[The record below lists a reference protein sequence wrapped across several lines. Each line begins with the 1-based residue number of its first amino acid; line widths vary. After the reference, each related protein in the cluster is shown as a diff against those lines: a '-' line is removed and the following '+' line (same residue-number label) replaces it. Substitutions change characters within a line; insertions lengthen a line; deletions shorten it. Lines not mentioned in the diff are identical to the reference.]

1 MLGHIVR
8 NSHSLRSTNEIFAAV
23 FAQEGRSRVSRMV
36 KEYRVAV
43 IPGDGIG
50 KEVVPEGCKVLKA
63 VEEVVGH
70 FHLHLEEYPW
80 GSEYYLQHGRMMP
93 LGALKT
99 LEDYDAIYLG
109 AVGMP
114 AMVPDH
120 ETLWGLLLP
129 IRKGFEQYVNLR
141 PIRLL
146 PGLVGP
152 LRNKGPADIDFV
164 CVRENT
170 EGEYSGVGGRV
181 HGGTPY
187 EVALQTSV
195 FTRHALERVIRFSF
209 ELARKRP
216 NRKLTSVTKSNALQY
231 TMVLWDEVFS
241 ELAAQ
246 YPDVEI
252 EKWHVDAMAARFISH
267 PETLDVIVA
276 SNLFADILTDL
287 GGALQGSLGM
297 SPSGNL
303 NPERRWPSM
312 FEPVH
317 GSAPDIAGK
326 GIANPIATIWAGSLM
341 LEFLEEDRA
350 AQMVMEG
357 IIRTIAEGNM
367 LTPDLGGSA
376 STVEVGEAICS
387 QIYGLG
393 SKNRISP

>member
-1 MLGHIVR
+1 MA
-8 NSHSLRSTNEIFAAV
+8 E
-23 FAQEGRSRVSRMV
+23 
-36 KEYRVAV
+36 EYRIAV

-50 KEVVPEGCKVLKA
+50 KEVVPDGCKVLKA
-63 VEEVVGH
+63 VEEILGD

-80 GSEYYLQHGRMMP
+80 GSEYYLKHGRMMP
-93 LGALKT
+93 QDALKT

-114 AMVPDH
+114 SMVPDH
-120 ETLWGLLLP
+120 VTLWGLLLP
-129 IRKGFEQYVNLR
+129 IRKGFGQYVNVR

-152 LRNKGPADIDFV
+152 LRNKGPEDIDFV

-181 HGGTPY
+181 HVGTPY

-195 FTRHALERVIRFSF
+195 FTRHAVERVIRFSL

-216 NRKLTSVTKSNALQY
+216 KKKLTSVTKSNAFQY
-231 TMVLWDEVFS
+231 SMVFWDEVFS
-241 ELAAQ
+241 ELTAE
-246 YPDVEI
+246 YPDVKT
-252 EKWHVDAMAARFISH
+252 EKWHVDAMAGRFITH
-267 PETLDVIVA
+267 PETLDVVVA

-287 GGALQGSLGM
+287 GGTIQGSLGM

-303 NPERRWPSM
+303 NPERECPSM

-341 LEFLEEDRA
+341 LEFLGEGRA

-357 IIRTIAEGNM
+357 IIRTVVEGKF

-376 STVEVGEAICS
+376 RTVEMGEAICS
-387 QIYGLG
+387 HIYALA
-393 SKNRISP
+393 S

>member
-1 MLGHIVR
+1 M
-8 NSHSLRSTNEIFAAV
+8 EEWKPEEEMA
-23 FAQEGRSRVSRMV
+23 
-36 KEYRVAV
+36 KEYRIAV

-50 KEVVPEGCKVLKA
+50 KEVVPEGCRVLKA
-63 VEEVVGH
+63 VEQAVGD
-70 FHLHLEEYPW
+70 FHLRLEEYPW
-80 GSEYYLQHGRMMP
+80 GSKYYLKYGRMMP
-93 LGALKT
+93 EDALKI

-114 AMVPDH
+114 GVVPDH
-120 ETLWGLLLP
+120 VTLWGLLLP

-152 LRNKGPADIDFV
+152 LRDKGPEAINFV

-195 FTRHALERVIRFSF
+195 FTRHAVERVIRFGF

-216 NRKLTSVTKSNALQY
+216 KKKLTSVTKSNAFQY
-231 TMVLWDEVFS
+231 SMVFWDEIFS
-241 ELAAQ
+241 ELATE
-246 YPDVEI
+246 YPDVQT
-252 EKWHVDAMAARFISH
+252 EKWHVDAMAARFITH
-267 PETLDVIVA
+267 PETLDVVVA

-287 GGALQGSLGM
+287 GGAIQGSLGM
-297 SPSGNL
+297 SPSSNL
-303 NPERRWPSM
+303 NPERQWPSM

-317 GSAPDIAGK
+317 GSAPDIAGR

-341 LEFLEEDRA
+341 LEFLGEERA

-357 IIRTIAEGNM
+357 IISTIMEGKV

-376 STVEVGEAICS
+376 RTVDVGEAICNLMG
-387 QIYGLG
+387 QAYGVG
-393 SKNRISP
+393 V

>member
-1 MLGHIVR
+1 M
-8 NSHSLRSTNEIFAAV
+8 A
-23 FAQEGRSRVSRMV
+23 
-36 KEYRVAV
+36 KEYRIAV

-63 VEEVVGH
+63 IEQVVGD
-70 FHLHLEEYPW
+70 FHLHLEEHPW
-80 GSEYYLQHGRMMP
+80 GSEYYLKHGRMMP
-93 LGALKT
+93 RDALKI
-99 LEDYDAIYLG
+99 LEDYDTIYLG

-114 AMVPDH
+114 GMVPDH
-120 ETLWGLLLP
+120 VTLWGLLLP

-152 LRNKGPADIDFV
+152 LRNKGPEDIDFV

-195 FTRHALERVIRFSF
+195 FTRHAVERVIRFSF
-209 ELARKRP
+209 ELARKRSKK
-216 NRKLTSVTKSNALQY
+216 KLTSVTKSNAFQY
-231 TMVLWDEVFS
+231 SMVFWDEIFS
-241 ELAAQ
+241 ELAAE
-246 YPDVEI
+246 YPDVQTQ
-252 EKWHVDAMAARFISH
+252 KWHVDAMAARFITH
-267 PETLDVIVA
+267 PETLDVVVA

-287 GGALQGSLGM
+287 GGAIQGSLGM
-297 SPSGNL
+297 SPGGNL

-312 FEPVH
+312 FEPIH

-326 GIANPIATIWAGSLM
+326 GIANPTATIWAGSLM
-341 LEFLEEDRA
+341 LEFLGEERA

-357 IIRTIAEGNM
+357 IISTVMEGKV

-376 STVEVGEAICS
+376 GTVEVGEAICN
-387 QIYGLG
+387 QIYDLG
-393 SKNRISP
+393 S